1 MGGKQKIGW
10 IGVGKMGNPMSKNL
24 IKAGYS
30 VTVFDIVPEAMNA
43 LAEEG
48 AKVAS
53 SAAEAAADAD
63 VIISMITDDTALEDV
78 SMGPKGV
85 FKGIGSHATYIDM
98 STVSQIISA
107 RVSEGAEEKGI
118 KYLRAPVSGSTEAAE
133 KASLTIMASGPK
145 DAYDQWEDIF
155 KLLGQKVFHVG
166 EGDEARYMKLLV
178 NMMVGIT
185 SAMTAEALT
194 FGEKGGLDWS
204 QMIDTINNSVIASP
218 LIGFKVQL
226 LKDRD
231 YTPMFTAT
239 QMAKDFDLA
248 LDTGK
253 AMDIP
258 MPITALTRQL
268 YGSIRRQIKGDLIIL
283 ESWPCLRRWQASNL
297 KDFPEPHRCAGRYG
311 WGLHGEVRW
320 NFF

>member
-48 AKVAS
+48 AKVAG

-63 VIISMITDDTALEDV
+63 VIISMIPDDHALEDV
-78 SMGPKGV
+78 SIGPEGV
-85 FKGIGSHATYIDM
+85 FKGIGTNVTYIDM
-98 STVSQIISA
+98 STVSPIISA
-107 RVSEGAEEKGI
+107 RVSEGAKDKGI

-145 DAYDQWEDIF
+145 DAYDQCEDMF

-185 SAMTAEALT
+185 SAMTAEALV

-231 YTPMFTAT
+231 YKPMFTAT

-258 MPITALTRQL
+258 MPITALARQL
-268 YGSIRRQIKGDLIIL
+268 YGSMKATDKGGFDYFGIVALF
-283 ESWPCLRRWQASNL
+283 EEMAGL
-297 KDFPEPHRCAGRYG
+297 KS
-311 WGLHGEVRW
+311 
-320 NFF
+320 

>member
-1 MGGKQKIGW
+1 MGAKQKIGW

-30 VTVFDIVPEAMNA
+30 LTVFDIVPEAMNA
-43 LAEEG
+43 LAEAG

-53 SAAEAAADAD
+53 SAAEAAADAE
-63 VIISMITDDTALEDV
+63 VIVSMIPDDHALEDV

-85 FKGIGSHATYIDM
+85 FKGIGSNVTYIDM
-98 STVSQIISA
+98 STVSPIISA
-107 RVSEGAEEKGI
+107 RVSEVAEEKGI

-145 DAYDQWEDIF
+145 DAYDQCEDIF
-155 KLLGQKVFHVG
+155 KLLGQKIFHVG

-185 SAMTAEALT
+185 SAMTAEALI

-231 YTPMFTAT
+231 YSPMFTAT

-268 YGSIRRQIKGDLIIL
+268 YGSMKATDKGGFDYFGIVALF
-283 ESWPCLRRWQASNL
+283 EEMAGL
-297 KDFPEPHRCAGRYG
+297 KP
-311 WGLHGEVRW
+311 
-320 NFF
+320 